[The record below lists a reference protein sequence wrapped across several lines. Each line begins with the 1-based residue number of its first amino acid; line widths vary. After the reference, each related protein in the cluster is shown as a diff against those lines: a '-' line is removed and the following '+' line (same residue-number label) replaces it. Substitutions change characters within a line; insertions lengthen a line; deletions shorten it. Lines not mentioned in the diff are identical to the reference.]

1 MKAPLRHYLLPILLF
16 NFTLALQAQTG
27 SEIYLF
33 DLKIKGEKIFLRH
46 PQNITRHPGYD
57 NQPFFHPDKPVLF
70 YASADSS
77 GRTDILL
84 YDYQRKTTKNI
95 THTHERE
102 YSPTLT
108 PDKKFV
114 SCIIQRDSGAQDLG
128 KYPVAG
134 GVPVIIIDKLIV
146 GYHAW
151 ADNTHVAV
159 FTLPQ
164 PFKLHII
171 DVVTGRDTVV
181 AENIGRA
188 LHKIPGENAISFV
201 QKLTDQEWQI
211 NRLDLPSL
219 KISPLVRSLPG
230 KEPAIAWTSDGRII
244 TNDGQ
249 KLFFFIPGQSA
260 TWTPVESDAMWP
272 PNSVT
277 RMAVSARGDKLAV
290 VVIEP

>member
-1 MKAPLRHYLLPILLF
+1 MKAPLRHYLLLILLF
-16 NFTLALQAQTG
+16 NFALALQAQTG

-46 PQNITRHPGYD
+46 PQNITRHHGYD
-57 NQPFFHPDKPVLF
+57 NQPFFHSDKPVLF

-77 GRTDILL
+77 GRTDIVM
-84 YDYQRKTTKNI
+84 YDYQKKTTKNI
-95 THTHERE
+95 TRTHERE

-108 PDKKFV
+108 PDKKFI

-128 KYPVAG
+128 KYPVEG
-134 GVPVIIIDKLIV
+134 GAPLIIIDKLIV

-171 DVVTGRDTVV
+171 DVATGRDTVV

-219 KISPLVRSLPG
+219 NISPLMRSLPG
-230 KEPAIAWTSDGRII
+230 KEPAIGWTSDGRII

-249 KLFFFIPGQSA
+249 KLFFFIPGKSA
-260 TWTPVESDAMWP
+260 IWTPVESDATWP
-272 PNSVT
+272 PNSLT

-290 VVIEP
+290 VVSEP